1 MSKTNDTPNLGH
13 ATQDRE
19 LQDDELEGVTGGLV
33 VIAIIS
39 VLIG

>member
-1 MSKTNDTPNLGH
+1 MSKTNDTPNLGY

-19 LQDDELEGVTGGLV
+19 IQDDELEAVTGGV

-39 VLIG
+39 VLVG